1 MQYIY
6 DAIMFSVSYTL
17 QFTPRSLEIRLV
29 TPSKV
34 NIFFDLP
41 QDSMN
46 IATILGDDV
55 TVGVSYLEVIGLM

>member
-1 MQYIY
+1 MMYASKIS
-6 DAIMFSVSYTL
+6 IN
-17 QFTPRSLEIRLV
+17 PRFLEIRLV

-34 NIFFDLP
+34 NKFFDLP
-41 QDSMN
+41 QYSMN